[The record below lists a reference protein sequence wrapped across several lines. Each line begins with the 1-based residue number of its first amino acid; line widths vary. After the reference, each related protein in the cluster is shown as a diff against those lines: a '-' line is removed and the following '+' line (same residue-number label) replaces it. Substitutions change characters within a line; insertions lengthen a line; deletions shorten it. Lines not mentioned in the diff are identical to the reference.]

1 MKQNNSGFSLVEI
14 VVAIAIL
21 GLFAVST
28 CTSLVL
34 GLRMNEKTEAM
45 LNAQLAVSSAVET
58 LMAEGITSDTSIQV
72 AKESALENAYN
83 VSIELTKEVDAD
95 SYYKVVVTSNNA
107 EVVVSTFI
115 REVS

>member
-1 MKQNNSGFSLVEI
+1 MKQNNGGFSLVEI

-58 LMAEGITSDTSIQV
+58 LMAEGIKADDIDQTTLKHALSSDKVTIT
-72 AKESALENAYN
+72 AGP
-83 VSIELTKEVDAD
+83 VDAQP
-95 SYYKVVVTSNNA
+95 YYKVTVTDSDNT
-107 EVVVSTFI
+107 VTVTTLI
-115 REVS
+115 RKAVP

>member
-34 GLRMNEKTEAM
+34 GLRMNAKTEAM

-58 LMAEGITSDTSIQV
+58 LMAEGIASDTTIRDTKKNS
-72 AKESALENAYN
+72 LENAYN
-83 VSIELTKEVDAD
+83 VSIELNKEVDAD

>member
-21 GLFAVST
+21 GMFAVST

-34 GLRMNEKTEAM
+34 GLRMNDKTEAM

-58 LMAEGITSDTSIQV
+58 LMAEGITSDANNRANREV
-72 AKESALENAYN
+72 ALETQHN
-83 VSIELTKEVDAD
+83 VQIEFSKEANTDC
-95 SYYKVVVTSNNA
+95 YYKVIVKNETA
-107 EVVVSTFI
+107 DIEVSTFI
-115 REVS
+115 REVP

>member
-34 GLRMNEKTEAM
+34 GLRMNGKTEAM
-45 LNAQLAVSSAVET
+45 LEAQLAVSSAVET
-58 LMAEGITSDTSIQV
+58 LMAEGIDPNRINSENSQYTYSSSDVTITAIADATYPYYEIIVSSIDN
-72 AKESALENAYN
+72 S
-83 VSIELTKEVDAD
+83 VS
-95 SYYKVVVTSNNA
+95 VT
-107 EVVVSTFI
+107 THI
-115 REVS
+115 RKAVP